1 LTYKGETKTVSEW
14 AKHLGFDPKVLY
26 SRIKRGWSTERAL
39 ETPTGA
45 DKWHKTK

>member
-1 LTYKGETKTVSEW
+1 MPTSGIKQNNKFEDKT
-14 AKHLGFDPKVLY
+14 A
-26 SRIKRGWSTERAL
+26 RIKRGWSTERAL